1 MSHAEEMSPE
11 QLNLNGE
18 KVGNAYLVTISRKVT
33 ETGNDEEAAEVKTM
47 EGRTKKYKI
56 RASGHGEA
64 IDKAMAKHGDVG
76 DGYKVTITSECK
88 S

>member
-1 MSHAEEMSPE
+1 MSEEMDPR
-11 QLNLNGE
+11 QLALNGE
-18 KVGNAYLVTISRKVT
+18 EVGNAYLVTISRKST

-47 EGRTKKYKI
+47 EGRSKKYKI

-64 IDKAMAKHGDVG
+64 IDKAMGKHGDVG
-76 DGYKVTITSECK
+76 DGYVVTVKSECK